1 MQTASGRAA
10 DCADD
15 GHVPKSVCADIRQ
28 YIIDA
33 VLDVKDKDF
42 PLGKRR
48 ETDTGWKLCFEAGKF
63 ELSTKIRTIDL
74 FRF

>member
-15 GHVPKSVCADIRQ
+15 GHAPKSVCADIRQ

-48 ETDTGWKLCFEAGKF
+48 ET
-63 ELSTKIRTIDL
+63 
-74 FRF
+74 